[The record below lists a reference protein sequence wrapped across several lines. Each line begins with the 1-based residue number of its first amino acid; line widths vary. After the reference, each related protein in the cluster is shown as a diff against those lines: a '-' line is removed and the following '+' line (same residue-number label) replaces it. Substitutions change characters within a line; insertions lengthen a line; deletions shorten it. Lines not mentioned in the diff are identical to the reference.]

1 MSNTASTSS
10 VGMVFNNRESLVKQ
24 CDNPSADSFQPMYP
38 TTTVVV
44 KSAETQTDGSRMQF
58 NQETQRY
65 DDRLAAK
72 YFQFV
77 QLNYGKMRKVSQDG
91 KINRPTPSVV
101 GFLED
106 YAEFMFDTS
115 EGRENHS
122 PSYLESTV
130 DGSLIKG
137 ARRSHTS
144 RVSTQDL
151 DFFIDTVKSGTKEQ
165 DPLIALEML
174 GLKTEVHKYK
184 CSKCVF
190 ESQSRSDVE
199 DHMMLA
205 GSEHL
210 EAVVE
215 VLLGNEARGKT
226 CPLCSTKLKE
236 SQLFKH
242 IRCCHKSNFPL
253 RCGYCVFLGQDYN
266 QLRHHIKKKHKTSN
280 YQIIDVRHILAQIEN
295 PGTTEGGT
303 AQDEFTGS
311 PNTYQEFVCPVC
323 DETLKTLSNLK
334 KHIMK
339 HSRKKQKCMLCPF
352 TTSHPRQIR
361 RHYERKHPTQ
371 TPQWETKLVEKN
383 TNGAIVED
391 VTPVLKL
398 ITAKYGLRQPNKMK
412 GWIRQYRC
420 PHCDYTCNFNS
431 SYNRHIRIHKGIKPF
446 KCGHCDFHAR
456 EAYVVRKHSTKAH
469 KGTPIVIESGKTFKA
484 PYRYSYR
491 KLKADQP
498 SEFRIPTLA
507 DSWTLSVPSATK
519 MKNSPRK
526 GSLQKITERQDI
538 EKCTEGNEPQFPN
551 VTESRT
557 IPVSTSAAKNYE
569 PRKKKLHTNQ
579 WQMSNRCTSD
589 QCMLDSIKKSSY
601 DEKIKHLK
609 QEEMG
614 TTKQNRNTEVD
625 ENSLSLIVQKIPSTC
640 NIVDGPSTDIEIPV
654 MQNGQDR
661 KCGYDGDRTNS
672 SDDSCKLSRTLVK
685 KYKTEQKYTYVCDSH
700 CQIYLV
706 ESDFNSFPSSV
717 IINFENANLLDPVI
731 SQPLVTQEGAGNAAI
746 TKGSDSTGTSVSTET
761 DIYKRISIV
770 SVQSTTLPTVSEPV
784 YSGVRSDSQVQNTCN
799 ENSKLSTI
807 NIQENI
813 YKEETLVEIENGI
826 PYYPQQTDNN
836 IHTLFET
843 EANDKKSVEKSQ
855 PLSVI
860 GAREYGE
867 KNLQKSRAKT
877 EVNLENNLHTHI
889 AFLVDSREQQR
900 SNTVSVS
907 PGFITRDLL
916 GLDYSN
922 NDYFSSETVRNMM
935 KRKKDGQA
943 TCIVCGVTTTYR
955 AFYKHAKKHF
965 NMKPFKCGYC
975 SYRSIEK
982 SKIRVHNTFCH
993 SNKPCIIQKLSP
1005 ENAALQHAQVPIER
1019 CSAYKSILTSHASFI
1034 TENEKGV
1041 VAEKNESNSEC
1052 SKASLLSVVDTISSE
1067 PYHKV
1072 SKTSETIDEGQMT
1085 TSDKATL
1092 SENSNN
1098 NLICS
1103 SDKPSKDPTHRSQ
1116 MYKCSVCSKLM
1127 KKHTPSVRRHLYSH
1141 FKYKPYKC
1149 GYCSFTGSG
1158 PTEVRAHHVTHG
1170 STVPPKVEHEIIEMP
1185 AELAS
1190 LVKNI
1195 FSHQRGKS
1203 TRSKRKQASQRSSP
1217 RATES
1222 GCAYRRPEVTATHS
1236 SKQDVCMTWQKNSE
1250 NLLVA
1255 AHQQDSKKAS
1265 GDDLTL
1271 TLQTKERRKIAS
1283 ETECAV
1289 KALESDDITSGSLP
1303 SHINF
1308 KKPTESHSDVDSDPV
1323 CVVYL
1328 LDGRVLQ
1335 SSHK

>member
-1 MSNTASTSS
+1 
-10 VGMVFNNRESLVKQ
+10 
-24 CDNPSADSFQPMYP
+24 MYP
-38 TTTVVV
+38 TTTRTVVA
-44 KSAETQTDGSRMQF
+44 KSAGTQTDGSRMQI
-58 NQETQRY
+58 NQEKQRY
-65 DDRLAAK
+65 DGRLAAK

-77 QLNYGKMRKVSQDG
+77 QLNYGKMRRVSQDG

-151 DFFIDTVKSGTKEQ
+151 DFFIDTAVKSGTKEQ
-165 DPLIALEML
+165 DPLIALEEL

-190 ESQSRSDVE
+190 ESRSRSDVE
-199 DHMMLA
+199 DHMILA
-205 GSEHL
+205 GSEHS

-226 CPLCSTKLKE
+226 CPLCSTKLQE

-295 PGTTEGGT
+295 PGMTEGGT

-311 PNTYQEFVCPVC
+311 PNKYQEFVCPVC

-339 HSRKKQKCMLCPF
+339 HSRKKQKCVLCPF

-431 SYNRHIRIHKGIKPF
+431 SYNRHMRIHKGIKPF

-498 SEFRIPTLA
+498 SIEGSEFRIPTLA
-507 DSWTLSVPSATK
+507 DSWTLS
-519 MKNSPRK
+519 
-526 GSLQKITERQDI
+526 ED
-538 EKCTEGNEPQFPN
+538 
-551 VTESRT
+551 
-557 IPVSTSAAKNYE
+557 
-569 PRKKKLHTNQ
+569 
-579 WQMSNRCTSD
+579 
-589 QCMLDSIKKSSY
+589 
-601 DEKIKHLK
+601 
-609 QEEMG
+609 
-614 TTKQNRNTEVD
+614 
-625 ENSLSLIVQKIPSTC
+625 
-640 NIVDGPSTDIEIPV
+640 
-654 MQNGQDR
+654 
-661 KCGYDGDRTNS
+661 
-672 SDDSCKLSRTLVK
+672 
-685 KYKTEQKYTYVCDSH
+685 
-700 CQIYLV
+700 
-706 ESDFNSFPSSV
+706 
-717 IINFENANLLDPVI
+717 
-731 SQPLVTQEGAGNAAI
+731 AGNAAI
-746 TKGSDSTGTSVSTET
+746 TKGSVLTEIPVLLET
-761 DIYKRISIV
+761 DIYKRKSIV
-770 SVQSTTLPTVSEPV
+770 SVQSTTWPTVSEPV

-807 NIQENI
+807 SMQENI
-813 YKEETLVEIENGI
+813 YKEETVVEIEKGI
-826 PYYPQQTDNN
+826 PNYPQQTDNI
-836 IHTLFET
+836 IHTLLET

-855 PLSVI
+855 TLSVI
-860 GAREYGE
+860 GARGYGE
-867 KNLQKSRAKT
+867 KNLQKSQAKT
-877 EVNLENNLHTHI
+877 EVSLENNLHTHI

-907 PGFITRDLL
+907 PGFITRDLQ

-935 KRKKDGQA
+935 KRKNDGQA
-943 TCIVCGVTTTYR
+943 TCIVCEVTTTYR

-982 SKIRVHNTFCH
+982 SKIRVHNTFRH

-1005 ENAALQHAQVPIER
+1005 ENAALQHAQVPTER
-1019 CSAYKSILTSHASFI
+1019 CSAYKSILTSQASFI
-1034 TENEKGV
+1034 TENEEGV
-1041 VAEKNESNSEC
+1041 AAEKNESDAEC
-1052 SKASLLSVVDTISSE
+1052 SKTSLLSVADTISSE
-1067 PYHKV
+1067 PYQKV

-1170 STVPPKVEHEIIEMP
+1170 STVPPKVEHEITQMP

-1195 FSHQRGKS
+1195 FSHRRGKS
-1203 TRSKRKQASQRSSP
+1203 TQSKRKQASQRSSP

-1222 GCAYRRPEVTATHS
+1222 DCAYRRPEVTATHS
-1236 SKQDVCMTWQKNSE
+1236 SKRDVCMTWQKTSQ

-1255 AHQQDSKKAS
+1255 AHQQESKKAP

-1271 TLQTKERRKIAS
+1271 TLQTKERREIAS
-1283 ETECAV
+1283 ENECAV

-1308 KKPTESHSDVDSDPV
+1308 KMPTESHSDVDSDPV

-1328 LDGRVLQ
+1328 LDGRLYDDYSLQ
-1335 SSHK
+1335 LHHTINSTMTPSYDLATPLLQHLYDHPKIQLYYTLHLDSTFAARTFATWDQATTNLYSTGNNLRLHNLRHV